1 MLNRGRA
8 RIVRIPFIFLLFLSL
23 IIAIPSTVLA
33 AQEETPTAGNDIDL
47 SEKKVLRVGLSESK
61 GLSFLDEYGNP
72 TGLIVDYL
80 NEISK
85 YTDWQYEYHFGDPE
99 EIFEES
105 LNGKYDLMGGVY
117 YAPSLEEYY
126 GFPKYSIG
134 SNQAVLYGRKDDNR
148 LKSYDLTS
156 LNGMTIG
163 VYEQAKEKIRRL
175 EEFLNFNDLKCELKS
190 YSHDDMVAETLYTYL
205 ENKDIDLLLGNDM
218 ENASQF
224 RAVTSFDAQPY
235 YITTRPGEQEILD
248 GLNMAIEKILDS
260 TPHFNDELYTK
271 YFTNNNETDVQFTD
285 EELAYISANGNVKI
299 SVVNNWHPF
308 YCLDNDKDHHDGLV
322 PDLIELISEISNLNF
337 TYVYADTY
345 AESISQVQ
353 NGEADLLGW
362 YLDSAAYS
370 ETQNLALTRSYLSL
384 NNMIIR
390 NKSVS
395 YPGDNLTGGIM
406 EGRSLPDEI
415 SAAKIRYYPTSFAG
429 IEAVSRGEIDF
440 FYGLSSSLEQEIQS
454 HQFLNISPITL
465 SNKSTVVSFAMARPI
480 TPELMT
486 ILNKSISA
494 VSNENLDSLI
504 DRNMVS
510 VGRTEMSLKD
520 MIYAN
525 PFAFLA
531 IFSLILLLI
540 VAVFLIVVRSRVKNT
555 LMQNEL
561 KKAEAESKAKGDFL
575 SRMSHEIRTPMNAI
589 VGLTDLTCMM
599 DEVPRNV
606 EANLKKLR
614 SSSQYLLSLI
624 NDILDMS
631 RIDNGM
637 LTIAAEPFS
646 LKHMLGEIVEMMNV
660 QAEQKQLIF
669 EYRCSIEH
677 DWLIGDPIRLR
688 QVLINLLSNAIK
700 FTSADGTVAF
710 DIAET
715 SGDERSG
722 SFRFSVQDTG
732 IGIPYDSQE
741 QIFGAFEQLGA
752 NVSKSAGTGLGLP
765 ISRNIVRLM
774 GGDLKLR
781 SEPDKGSEF
790 YFSLTLPYEDSP
802 PASSVSDDASMALNG
817 LRVLLAEDNDL
828 NAEIATD
835 LLKMQG
841 INTERASDGLEA
853 VQMFIESPQG
863 YYNLILM
870 DIQMPNKNGLDAAV
884 EIRACP
890 HPDAS
895 AIPIIAMTANSFQED
910 VEAAIGAG
918 MNDFIPKPVDSEYLF
933 EVIRTHHLLL
943 HTETSGI
950 SKKRND
956 CTPG

>member
-1 MLNRGRA
+1 MLNRSRA
-8 RIVRIPFIFLLFLSL
+8 RTVRIPLFFLLFLIL
-23 IIAIPSTVLA
+23 IISIRPSVFA
-33 AQEETPTAGNDIDL
+33 AQEETPIAGNDIDQ
-47 SEKKVLRVGLSESK
+47 SEKKVLSVGLSDSK

-85 YTDWQYEYHFGDPE
+85 YTDWKYEYHFGTAE
-99 EIFEES
+99 EIYDES
-105 LNGKYDLMGGVY
+105 LNGKFDLMGGVY
-117 YAPSLEEYY
+117 YVPSLEAYY

-134 SNQAVLYGRKDDNR
+134 SNKAVLYGRKDDSR

-175 EEFLNFNDLKCELKS
+175 KEFLNFNDLKCELRY
-190 YSHDDMVAETLYTYL
+190 YSHDDMVSESLYTYL
-205 ENKDIDLLLGNDM
+205 ENKDIDLLLSNDM

-224 RAVTSFDAQPY
+224 RSVASFDAQPF

-260 TPHFNDELYTK
+260 TPRFNEELYTK
-271 YFTNNNETDVQFTD
+271 YFTDYKETDVQFTD
-285 EELAYISANGNVKI
+285 EELAYLSANGNLKI
-299 SVVNNWHPF
+299 SVVKNWHPF
-308 YCLDNDKDHHDGLV
+308 YCLDNNSDHHDGLV
-322 PDLIELISEISNLNF
+322 PDLLELISEVSSLHF

-370 ETQNLALTRSYLSL
+370 ETQNLALTSSYLTL
-384 NNMIIR
+384 NNMVIR

-395 YPGDNLTGGIM
+395 YPGNHLTGGIM
-406 EGRSLPDEI
+406 EGRSLPGEI
-415 SAAKIRYYPTSFAG
+415 SASDIRYYPTSFEG
-429 IEAVSRGEIDF
+429 VEAVSRGEIDF

-494 VSNENLDSLI
+494 ISNENLDSLI

-510 VGRTEMSLKD
+510 IGRTEMSLKE

-525 PFAFLA
+525 PLAFIG
-531 IFSLILLLI
+531 IFSFILLLI
-540 VAVFLIVVRSRVKNT
+540 VVVFLIVVRSRVRNT

-589 VGLTDLTCMM
+589 VGLTDLTCML
-599 DEVPRNV
+599 DEVPPKV
-606 EANLKKLR
+606 KANLKKIR

-637 LTIAAEPFS
+637 LTIAADSFS
-646 LKHMLGEIVEMMNV
+646 LKHMLGDIVEMMNV
-660 QAEQKQLIF
+660 QAEQKQLIL
-669 EYRCSIEH
+669 EYSCSTEH
-677 DWLIGDPIRLR
+677 DRLIGDPIRLR
-688 QVLINLLSNAIK
+688 QVLINLLSNAVK
-700 FTSADGTVAF
+700 FTPADGKVAF
-710 DIAET
+710 HIDET

-722 SFRFSVQDTG
+722 SYRFSVQDTG
-732 IGIPYDSQE
+732 IGIPYGSQE

-765 ISRNIVRLM
+765 ISRNIVYLM

-790 YFSLTLPYEDSP
+790 YFSLTFPFDTSI
-802 PASSVSDDASMALNG
+802 PASSPSDDASMPLNG

-853 VQMFIESPQG
+853 VRMFSESPQG

-884 EIRACP
+884 EIRACA

-895 AIPIIAMTANSFQED
+895 SIPIIAMTANSFQED
-910 VEAAIGAG
+910 VEAAIDAG

-933 EVIRTHHLLL
+933 EVIRTHHLALKA
-943 HTETSGI
+943 ET
-950 SKKRND
+950 
-956 CTPG
+956 